1 MGLVHSKQRV
11 NRLNTSPNPQL
22 VYGSGIFKGNYK
34 KCNKQSIKCIM
45 ESFKFS
51 FIKKKIS
58 QNNLSSNNIDM
69 DMYIVNRLLEINKD
83 IFFSLSLSADIWP
96 DPYSAHNKM

>member
-1 MGLVHSKQRV
+1 
-11 NRLNTSPNPQL
+11 
-22 VYGSGIFKGNYK
+22 
-34 KCNKQSIKCIM
+34 
-45 ESFKFS
+45 
-51 FIKKKIS
+51 
-58 QNNLSSNNIDM
+58 M